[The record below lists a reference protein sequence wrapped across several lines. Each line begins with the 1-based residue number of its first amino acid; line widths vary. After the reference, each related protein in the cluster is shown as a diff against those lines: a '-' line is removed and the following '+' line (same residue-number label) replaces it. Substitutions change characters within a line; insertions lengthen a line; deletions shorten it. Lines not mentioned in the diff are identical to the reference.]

1 MLCDVAE
8 VVGGELLPK
17 VWSLLSDD
25 HQFDDLLRRQEEA
38 VVVGEDP
45 KAEELLTELPEL
57 LRLRKGV
64 HDVLHVKADLI
75 GRRRHVL
82 WGVLFSHYE
91 LLQILLHLFQV
102 LQLPN
107 YA

>member
-1 MLCDVAE
+1 MLCDVSE

-25 HQFDDLLRRQEEA
+25 HQFNDLLHRQEEA
-38 VVVGEDP
+38 VVVDEDA
-45 KAEELLTELPEL
+45 KAEELLAELLEL

-64 HDVLHVKADLI
+64 HDVLNVKADLI

-82 WGVLFSHYE
+82 WSVLFSHYE
-91 LLQILLHLFQV
+91 LLQIVVHLFQV
-102 LQLPN
+102 LKLPN